1 MKKQIFYQKLL
12 LYILSVLIMF
22 NCQCVIVQSYTVVHT
37 TPGYVP
43 RMDIGTQVIIPGSNI
58 TIELGTGSQI
68 VEILAG
74 VVPYG
79 GSSAT
84 LQILALMQDTSTT
97 PPAHNISFIVLENSN
112 LYESQGLIL
121 YTINMTSDDPS
132 EDSYSRVL
140 MLGTSQERLWV
151 DIANTYTNETFY
163 ATKPNSTLYKFYIF
177 LGVITYPVMAIWA
190 ILLNIA
196 SIVYWFVK
204 EKGKKNQAALGELG
218 KKITKNIILLS
229 VGIGICLLGIAC
241 TLVVAFFTKRDMQ
254 DVCCTYFPR
263 QFNYSGLPPVT
274 YDNNCR
280 QIPPLIHSNEV
291 KSSWENGCFADSYFI
306 INYKANTWWWL
317 LLCGTIPGL
326 LLYTIGYL
334 LITIAAYKLLRLR
347 KKQHVPKV
355 STKFTVVHTE

>member
-1 MKKQIFYQKLL
+1 MKKQTFYPTVL
-12 LYILSVLIMF
+12 LYILSVLIIF
-22 NCQCVIVQSYTVVHT
+22 NCQCGTVQSYTVEHT

-58 TIELGTGSQI
+58 IVELGAGSQV

-84 LQILALMQDTSTT
+84 LQISALMQDTSTT
-97 PPAHNISFIVLENSN
+97 PPSYNISFTVAENSH

-132 EDSYSRVL
+132 EDSYPRVL

-151 DIANTYTNETFY
+151 DIANTYANETFH

-177 LGVITYPVMAIWA
+177 LGVITYPIMAIWA
-190 ILLNIA
+190 ILLNIV
-196 SIVYWFVK
+196 SIVYWLVE

-218 KKITKNIILLS
+218 KKITKNIILLL
-229 VGIGICLLGIAC
+229 VGVCICLLGIAC

-254 DVCCTYFPR
+254 DVCCTYFTR
-263 QFNYSGLPPVT
+263 QFDYTGLPPVT
-274 YDNNCR
+274 YDNNCK
-280 QIPPLIHSNEV
+280 QIPPLIHSSET

-326 LLYTIGYL
+326 LLYTIGHL
-334 LITIAAYKLLRLR
+334 VVTIAAYKLLRLR
-347 KKQHVPKV
+347 KKQHVPRV